1 MIDQEPYFVYRKNEQ
16 GICIIRCYAKESRV
30 VIPDEIDGHPV
41 TGLDAYAF
49 AAERDEEPENPGDF
63 PCICGELLE
72 ELALPK
78 TILRIGR
85 YVFYNCWN
93 FRHFSFYSNISY
105 MGAGAFTGC
114 KKLSRLTLRDGGS
127 ERSCL
132 REVLVDLN
140 HTVTVWQEEQQ
151 CAALYPA
158 FFEEAV
164 ENTPAR
170 IIETHTHGV
179 GIQYRNAFKNTRMD
193 WGEYDRLFAVGKYN
207 MEEDEAVHMAA
218 CRLISPVRPEEE
230 AKEEYT
236 LFLREHIEEATD
248 LFLKEEDKGL
258 LFWLADQFVQD
269 REELDGM
276 MKRAEGNMEAVSLLM
291 DISHRRFPKRE
302 KKGFSL

>member
-1 MIDQEPYFVYRKNEQ
+1 MYQEPYFVYRKKEQ

-30 VIPDEIDGHPV
+30 VIPDEIEGLPV
-41 TGLDAYAF
+41 TELDSYAF
-49 AAERDEEPENPGDF
+49 AAQMDGEPENPGDF

-72 ELALPK
+72 ELVLPK
-78 TILRIGR
+78 TISRIGR

-93 FRHFSFYSNISY
+93 FWHFSFYSNISY

-114 KKLSRLTLRDGGS
+114 KKLNRLTVQDGGA
-127 ERSCL
+127 EKSCL

-140 HTVTVWQEEQQ
+140 HTVTVFWQDNPQ
-151 CAALYPA
+151 CTALYPA

-207 MEEDEAVHMAA
+207 MEKDEAIYTAA
-218 CRLISPVRPEEE
+218 YRLMSPVCLEKE

-236 LFLREHIEEATD
+236 LFLREHIKEATD
-248 LFLKEEDKGL
+248 LFLKREEKGL
-258 LFWLADQFVQD
+258 LFWFAEQFVQN

-276 MKRAEGNMEAVSLLM
+276 IERAKGNIEAVSLLM
-291 DISHRRFPKRE
+291 DVSYRRFPKKE